1 MNNKTPGMALNPQGF
16 LHEAKESDSNLKRE
30 ARSQGLDFE
39 IIELTKH
46 TGVRVGRTTKTLGR
60 NSEIPDKTVIK
71 FYEEFAEELGRGWW
85 R

>member
-1 MNNKTPGMALNPQGF
+1 MKRRQVIQ
-16 LHEAKESDSNLKRE
+16 KLKRE
-30 ARSQGLDFE
+30 ARSRGLDFE

-46 TGVRVGRTTKTLGR
+46 SGVRVGKTTKTLGR
-60 NSEIPDKTVIK
+60 HSEIPDKTVIK